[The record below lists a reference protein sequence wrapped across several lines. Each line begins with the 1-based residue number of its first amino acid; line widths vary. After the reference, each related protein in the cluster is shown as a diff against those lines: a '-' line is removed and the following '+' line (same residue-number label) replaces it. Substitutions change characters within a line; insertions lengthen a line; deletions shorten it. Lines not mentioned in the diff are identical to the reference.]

1 MEELDSEQLFDCL
14 FANTCEGNSG
24 SDFILLLQNLKI
36 MTTMSMLLIMMMMMI
51 MMMLMN
57 MIMIMIML
65 MIMMM
70 TMMTMMMT
78 TTMMTCTVTLFARAG
93 QPVFS
98 HFDQAVVTQYFDAL
112 YDM

>member
-36 MTTMSMLLIMMMMMI
+36 MTTMSMLLIMMMIMI

-57 MIMIMIML
+57 MIMSMIML
-65 MIMMM
+65 MIM
-70 TMMTMMMT
+70 MMTMMMT